1 MQFVL
6 KSAMAIVATLVLT
19 LVVAC
24 DRETSPPL
32 PTPVPVDALYDAL
45 RSEKEGNPTRLKSRV
60 DSEENR
66 SFAGPITNIEGGKV
80 QFHIRKVAA
89 EKDEYVEC
97 EFMSESDVL
106 PLNKGDN
113 VSVNGDLHKAFPT
126 GALGDFGFK
135 DSKAV
140 KFKNCQLYSTN

>member
-6 KSAMAIVATLVLT
+6 KSAMVIVATLVLT
-19 LVVAC
+19 LVLAC
-24 DRETSPPL
+24 DRETPPL
-32 PTPVPVDALYDAL
+32 PTPVPVDALYNAL
-45 RSEKEGNPTRLKSRV
+45 MSEKEGNPTRLKSRV
-60 DSEENR
+60 DSEENF

-97 EFMSESDVL
+97 EFRNESDVL
-106 PLNKGDN
+106 RLDKGNN

-126 GALGDFGFK
+126 GVFGDFGFK

>member
-6 KSAMAIVATLVLT
+6 KSAMVIVVTLVLP
-19 LVVAC
+19 LVAAC
-24 DRETSPPL
+24 GREASPPL

-45 RSEKEGNPTRLKSRV
+45 KSEKEGNPTRLESRV
-60 DSEENR
+60 DSEENF
-66 SFAGPITNIEGGKV
+66 SFAGPITNIEGDKV
-80 QFHIRKVAA
+80 QFHIRKAVA

-97 EFMSESDVL
+97 EFRGESDVL
-106 PLNKGDN
+106 PLDKGDN

-126 GALGDFGFK
+126 GVLGDFGFK

-140 KFKNCQLYSTN
+140 KFKNCQLYPAN